1 MRRGAGAAGGA
12 AATTGAAAAGAATC
26 ATDGAAE
33 GADAGRAATTGGRFA
48 GGATVTAGRG
58 GGALRAAVS
67 ACLRSKIAF
76 SASPGFETCERSN
89 LGLVSAGATRAALV
103 RPPRLK

>member
-12 AATTGAAAAGAATC
+12 AATTGATGVAAATC
-26 ATDGAAE
+26 ATGGAA
-33 GADAGRAATTGGRFA
+33 GAADAGRATTGGRFT

-89 LGLVSAGATRAALV
+89 LGFASAGATRAALV